1 MSNGMATPKIV
12 IIGAG
17 IGGLATGAGLARAG
31 ADVTVLEA
39 HTAPGGCAGTFFHQ
53 GYRFDAG
60 ATLAGGFYPG
70 GPMDMVANI
79 AGIDSWPAHPAEP
92 SMVVHLPDQTRI
104 NRYGDERRWE
114 EYERA
119 FGEKSFAFWQWQETT
134 ADSLW
139 ELALRLPAWP
149 PQSPGQLIDLAAQ
162 ASGWLTSNWLRHA
175 RPALVLDT
183 FSTVS
188 RHLKNQSK
196 NLQLF
201 VDAQLLISAQTT
213 SQNANSLYGASA
225 LDLPRRGVA
234 HLEGGMEAVANSLVA
249 AIRSNGGK
257 VLFRKEATRISIQ
270 GGKPQGVEA
279 RRGEFFLADIVVANL
294 PPANIQR
301 LLGRAI
307 PSAEPPDPKKGWG
320 AYMVYAGVDESVI
333 PADTPLH
340 HQIIRGEPF
349 GETNTVF
356 LSISPAWDQSRA
368 PKGKRAITLS
378 THSDLRPWWKTFH
391 GDPARYEELKDA
403 YKENMMSAAE
413 EIFSGI
419 QSATRLVLPGTP
431 VTFERFTRRAWGWVG
446 GYPQTNLLRVH
457 KPMIAEGIWMVGDSI
472 FPGQSMPAVAL
483 GGLRVAGLVL
493 QETRAGK
500 KIHSGIEHGA
510 QTQRGTLNS

>member
-1 MSNGMATPKIV
+1 MAAPKIV

-31 ADVTVLEA
+31 ADVIVLEA

-70 GPMDMVANI
+70 GPMDMVATI
-79 AGIDSWPAHPAEP
+79 AGIESWPAHPAEP
-92 SMVVHLPDQTRI
+92 SMVVHLPDHTRI
-104 NRYGDERRWE
+104 TRYGDERRWE

-119 FGEKSFAFWQWQETT
+119 FGEKSFAFWQWQEKT

-139 ELALRLPAWP
+139 ELAMRLPTWP
-149 PQSPGQLIDLAAQ
+149 PQSPMQLIDVATQ

-175 RPALVLDT
+175 RPALVLDA

-213 SQNANSLYGASA
+213 SRNANSMYGASA
-225 LDLPRRGVA
+225 LDLPRRGVV
-234 HLEGGMEAVANSLVA
+234 HLEGGMEAVANTLVA
-249 AIRSNGGK
+249 AIRRSGGK
-257 VLFRKEATRISIQ
+257 VLFRKEATRIIVQ

-279 RRGEFFLADIVVANL
+279 RRGEFFSADIVVANL
-294 PPANIQR
+294 PPVNIQR
-301 LLGRAI
+301 LLGGAT
-307 PSAEPPDPKKGWG
+307 PNTEPPNPEEGWG

-333 PADTPLH
+333 PADIPLH

-356 LSISPAWDQSRA
+356 LSISPAWDPSRA

-378 THSDLRPWWKTFH
+378 THTDLRPWWETFL
-391 GDPARYEELKDA
+391 DSPARYEELKEA
-403 YKENMMSAAE
+403 YEEKMMSAAE
-413 EIFSGI
+413 EIFPGI
-419 QSATRLVLPGTP
+419 RSATRLVLPGTP

-446 GYPQTNLLRVH
+446 GYPQTNLLRVQ
-457 KPMIAEGIWMVGDSI
+457 KPKIAQGIWMVGDSI

-493 QETRAGK
+493 QDSQMGK
-500 KIHSGIEHGA
+500 TIHSGRQQA
-510 QTQRGTLNS
+510 VQTQRGTLKS